1 MLRLRLA
8 CRLRRSKGWR
18 KRLNVA
24 IHEAAQRKKDTTR
37 LLTVL
42 LATAIFSSAQIAM
55 AQGPPINTDTPIMLG
70 VQGRGIRTFAK
81 IIRRDTL
88 LSDGNEI
95 DDPLDRRTTVVVTP
109 VVVPYNLFSDKFQV
123 AVIVPFM
130 DVNVHTNTS
139 ETSGSGIGDVRL
151 FAKRLLYQHD
161 RRGKTIRVAAK
172 AGITLPTGD
181 EKGVPALGT
190 GSTDYFFTTVA
201 GWIQGRVGAYGEGIF
216 NLNTSREQVDFG
228 NSVAYNFAFGYRLLP
243 VVYETYP
250 SPQLNAYLELNG
262 TTASRSKV
270 DGRERENSGGTVLFL
285 SPGIQYVGGRRW
297 LIEGS
302 FQFPI
307 VNRPNGLQLAT
318 AWTASFGARILL
330 F

>member
-1 MLRLRLA
+1 M
-8 CRLRRSKGWR
+8 
-18 KRLNVA
+18 
-24 IHEAAQRKKDTTR
+24 
-37 LLTVL
+37 
-42 LATAIFSSAQIAM
+42 
-55 AQGPPINTDTPIMLG
+55 
-70 VQGRGIRTFAK
+70 
-81 IIRRDTL
+81 
-88 LSDGNEI
+88 SDGNEI

-161 RRGKTIRVAAK
+161 RRGKTIRVTAK
-172 AGITLPTGD
+172 AGIKLPTGD
-181 EKGVPALGT
+181 EKRAPALGT

-201 GWIQGRVGAYGEGIF
+201 GWIQGRVGVYGEGIF
-216 NLNTSREQVDFG
+216 NLNTSKEQVDFG

-270 DGRERENSGGTVLFL
+270 DGRERDNSGGTVLFL
-285 SPGIQYVGGRRW
+285 SPGIQYV
-297 LIEGS
+297 
-302 FQFPI
+302 
-307 VNRPNGLQLAT
+307 
-318 AWTASFGARILL
+318 
-330 F
+330 